1 MCGREETTDH
11 IIFRCALAQFVW
23 CACSDTQKWRRTPAS
38 VADWQ
43 ENFLEGAQRGSRCF
57 LFFLFGCV
65 AWSLWLIRNDFVF
78 NNVLVSSPDVGIFRV
93 ISFMQRWAILEKGDG
108 RPSDRAGG
116 STFEAA
122 NSVLAI

>member
-57 LFFLFGCV
+57 LF
-65 AWSLWLIRNDFVF
+65 